1 MELQKSTSSGYENVQ
16 TWTSSGYG
24 VYLQMS
30 EKKTINILSDYRLK
44 VTVTAGTESKVAYDY
59 A

>member
-1 MELQKSTSSGYENVQ
+1 MELQKETSSGYENVQ
-16 TWTSSGYG
+16 TWTKSGYG

-30 EKKTINILSDYRLK
+30 EKKTINVFSDYRLK
-44 VTVTAGTESKVAYDY
+44 VTVTAGNESKVGYDY